1 MALLMAL
8 LVALLYGVYGADVTA
23 VPDGFTL
30 FCFLGADMLY

>member
-30 FCFLGADMLY
+30 WLY